1 MKKSKYL
8 QADDMEMVNYNS
20 GIEPDLSTVN
30 YKSDLEI
37 DDASDAETIDYTTTT
52 NKNSVALQQAKR
64 IRKKYRN
71 LKRKA
76 AIQNNIPKK
85 IKRPNNNDDDDV
97 VFVKQ
102 MPLHPRDR
110 LARATKDDVVF
121 MKQVPVHPR
130 DRLARATKDDVVF
143 LKQVPVQKKN
153 KKWPETP
160 KGSAKRKG
168 IANS

>member
-20 GIEPDLSTVN
+20 DIEPDLSTVN
-30 YKSDLEI
+30 YKSDVEI
-37 DDASDAETIDYTTTT
+37 DDASDAETTDYNTTT

-76 AIQNNIPKK
+76 AIRKNIPQK
-85 IKRPNNNDDDDV
+85 IKIPNNNDDDDV

-102 MPLHPRDR
+102 MPL
-110 LARATKDDVVF
+110 
-121 MKQVPVHPR
+121 HPR